1 MGIPPCSPTDDR
13 QWWEFRLCARSLT
26 HLVIH
31 CKLVA
36 VTDGGQAIE
45 LRPLRVDDRAEA
57 EAFVA
62 RFPAGEKAFFD
73 RSLISQVAIAGWTRQ
88 TPGRRL
94 GAFQNGRLV
103 ALLSIIPGTGWVS
116 HVGEMRLVV
125 APEAR
130 GKGVAGLML
139 ERSNDL
145 AHDLELSKL
154 TIEVAAVH
162 ERLIAMFT
170 RAGFVQEALL
180 KDHVR
185 ETAGTSADLLILSK
199 FLEPAS

>member
-1 MGIPPCSPTDDR
+1 MDK
-13 QWWEFRLCARSLT
+13 RSS
-26 HLVIH
+26 
-31 CKLVA
+31 C
-36 VTDGGQAIE
+36 G
-45 LRPLRVDDRAEA
+45 RSVDDRAET
-57 EAFVA
+57 EAFVE

-94 GAFQNGRLV
+94 GAFENGRLV
-103 ALLSIIPGTGWVS
+103 ALLSIIPGAGWVS

-130 GKGVAGLML
+130 GKGVAGLLL

-162 ERLIAMFT
+162 ERLVTMFT
-170 RAGFVQEALL
+170 
-180 KDHVR
+180 
-185 ETAGTSADLLILSK
+185 
-199 FLEPAS
+199 EPGSCRRRSSRTTFERRQGPAPIC